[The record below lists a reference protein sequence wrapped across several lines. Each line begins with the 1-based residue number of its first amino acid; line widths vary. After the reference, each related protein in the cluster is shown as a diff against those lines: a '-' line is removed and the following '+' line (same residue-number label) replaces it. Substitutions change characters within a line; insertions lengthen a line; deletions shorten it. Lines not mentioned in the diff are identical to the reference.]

1 MGARMHLA
9 TCDLPDPGHKD
20 AELMQSAPLYDA
32 PRMRVALFST
42 CLVDALFPD
51 AGKATVQLLER
62 LGQPVEFPLE
72 QTCCGQMHANSG
84 YFEPNLVRR
93 YVDVFDPYDAVV
105 VPSGSCAGAIRH
117 QHEMVARTTGDETL
131 ARQAHAVGEKT
142 YELTQFLI
150 DVLHTEDVG
159 AYFPHR
165 VTYHPTC
172 HSLRMLGVGDRPL
185 RLLNNVRGIDLV
197 ELPRN
202 DECCGFG
209 GTFSIKNP
217 DVSSA
222 MLADK
227 MEAVIETGAEVL
239 CAGDRSCLMHIGGGL
254 DRIRAGVKTLHLAE
268 ILASTDT
275 DTEPPR

>member
-1 MGARMHLA
+1 VATRPEAARG
-9 TCDLPDPGHKD
+9 DKD
-20 AELMQSAPLYDA
+20 ADLVQTRRVYDA
-32 PRMRVALFST
+32 ARMRVALFAT

-51 AGKATVQLLER
+51 AGKATVTLLER
-62 LGQPVEFPLE
+62 LGQPLEFPLE

-93 YVDVFDPYDAVV
+93 YVDVFEPYDAVV

-117 QHEMVARTTGDETL
+117 QHQMIARAAGDEAL
-131 ARQAHAVGEKT
+131 ANRAEAVGRRT
-142 YELTQFLI
+142 YELSEFLI
-150 DVLHTEDVG
+150 DVLQTDNVG

-185 RLLNNVRGIDLV
+185 RLLNNVRGIELV
-197 ELPRN
+197 TLPHH

-217 DVSSA
+217 DVSAA

-268 ILASTDT
+268 ILASTERT
-275 DTEPPR
+275 ATA

>member
-1 MGARMHLA
+1 
-9 TCDLPDPGHKD
+9 
-20 AELMQSAPLYDA
+20 
-32 PRMRVALFST
+32 MRVALFAT
-42 CLVDALFPD
+42 CLIDALFPE

-62 LGQPVEFPLE
+62 LGQEVEFPLD

-84 YFEPNLVRR
+84 YFEPALVRR
-93 YVDVFDPYDAVV
+93 YVNTFTDYDAIV

-117 QHEMVARTTGDETL
+117 QHTMIARASNDDALAAAAETTSN
-131 ARQAHAVGEKT
+131 KT
-142 YELTQFLI
+142 YELSEFLI
-150 DVLHTEDVG
+150 DVLQTDDVG

-172 HSLRMLGVGDRPL
+172 HSVRMLKVGDRPF
-185 RLLNNVRGIDLV
+185 RLLKNVRGIDLV
-197 ELPRN
+197 ELPHH

-209 GTFSIKNP
+209 GTFAIKNP

-254 DRIRAGVKTLHLAE
+254 ERIRAGVKTLHLAE
-268 ILASTDT
+268 ILAST
-275 DTEPPR
+275 EEARVA